1 MLENGG
7 EQSAKI
13 DHRCLK
19 FVYDSIKE
27 AKTMLTDRVEISSQT
42 RKEVLL
48 NYRTSGGKLFAGLP
62 YARVEQISIY
72 KS

>member
-1 MLENGG
+1 
-7 EQSAKI
+7 
-13 DHRCLK
+13 
-19 FVYDSIKE
+19 
-27 AKTMLTDRVEISSQT
+27 MLTDRVEISSQT